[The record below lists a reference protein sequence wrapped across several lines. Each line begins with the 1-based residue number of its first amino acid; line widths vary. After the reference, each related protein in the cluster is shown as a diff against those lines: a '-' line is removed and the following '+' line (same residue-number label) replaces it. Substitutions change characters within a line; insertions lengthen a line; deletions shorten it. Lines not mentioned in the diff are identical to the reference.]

1 MGQDATAS
9 CPGQGQFAV
18 VVCIVSCINLWAGN
32 PLWNVRISG
41 QMIAF
46 VLLRVLLV
54 LLLVAANAFF
64 AAAEFALVSVRDT
77 RIQQLIDARRIGAR
91 ILQRLHRRL
100 DEVVNG
106 VQLGVTVVS
115 LTLGWIGEPMVAHFV
130 ESFQFLQRVPHAM
143 VYAHTI
149 AIVIAFGLIT
159 FMHVILGELVPKS
172 LALQR
177 AEQVALAVAAP
188 MDVFLTLTRPVTFIM
203 GKSAGYVLRIFGLR
217 KMRQGP
223 VHSPDEVKLIV
234 SASRELGQI
243 AQAQEEMVHHAL
255 ELENITARE
264 VMVPRPDIFSLPGD
278 LTLQEALDHVVEEQH
293 SRVPVYDPKSGPEH
307 IIGVLYA
314 KDLMRWVLR
323 LTARPLH
330 PMPARGPD
338 VRIGDMKIGETTI
351 GEMKISQMMHDALV
365 VPETKPL
372 SELLDEFKERKR
384 HMAIVVDEFGST
396 AGLITVEDI
405 LEQLV
410 GEIEDEFDV
419 VPHQPSALGESKSL
433 VLDGTVGLRDLE
445 SQYDLL
451 LPRDAG
457 FETLAGFMLSR
468 LQKIPAIGD
477 SCYYGG
483 RRFTVQEMDGYR
495 ISRVKIEDVQ
505 PVAVQAGA

>member
-1 MGQDATAS
+1 
-9 CPGQGQFAV
+9 
-18 VVCIVSCINLWAGN
+18 
-32 PLWNVRISG
+32 
-41 QMIAF
+41 
-46 VLLRVLLV
+46 
-54 LLLVAANAFF
+54 
-64 AAAEFALVSVRDT
+64 
-77 RIQQLIDARRIGAR
+77 
-91 ILQRLHRRL
+91 
-100 DEVVNG
+100 
-106 VQLGVTVVS
+106 
-115 LTLGWIGEPMVAHFV
+115 
-130 ESFQFLQRVPHAM
+130 
-143 VYAHTI
+143 
-149 AIVIAFGLIT
+149 
-159 FMHVILGELVPKS
+159 
-172 LALQR
+172 
-177 AEQVALAVAAP
+177 
-188 MDVFLTLTRPVTFIM
+188 VTFIM
-203 GKSAGYVLRIFGLR
+203 GKSAGSVLRMFGLR

-234 SASRELGQI
+234 TASRELGQI

-278 LTLQEALDHVVEEQH
+278 LTVQEALEHMVEEQH

-323 LTARPLH
+323 LTARPL
-330 PMPARGPD
+330 PPPPPPPRGPD
-338 VRIGDMKIGETTI
+338 IRVGDIRIGEGKI
-351 GEMKISQMMHDALV
+351 GEMKISQVMHDALV

-419 VPHQPSALGESKSL
+419 VPHEPSPLGESKSL
-433 VLDGTVGLRDLE
+433 VLDGTVGIRDLE

-477 SCYYGG
+477 ACYYGG
-483 RRFTVQEMDGYR
+483 RRFSVEEMDGHR

-505 PVAVQAGA
+505 PVAAQAGG